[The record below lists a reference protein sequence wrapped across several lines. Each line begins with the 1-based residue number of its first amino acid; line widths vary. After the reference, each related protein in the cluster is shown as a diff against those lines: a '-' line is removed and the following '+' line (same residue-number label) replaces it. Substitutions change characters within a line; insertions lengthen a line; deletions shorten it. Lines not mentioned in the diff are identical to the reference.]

1 MQDAAPA
8 QNCSAFCCTAWRNPI
23 PRWTENRQFPGL
35 GCGGTQFAN
44 SSHRSCKSM
53 ARLAAAHARRS
64 VLCATTRNAPASF
77 YSSTQKD
84 VHDLRKSFRI
94 NAKSCAQLPL
104 GGRGI
109 GSLGGRDIGSLGGR
123 GSRRAV
129 RSLSWGRWL
138 RLSRSFTLPKGG
150 WDAASAA
157 SR

>member
-53 ARLAAAHARRS
+53 ARLAAAYARRS
-64 VLCATTRNAPASF
+64 VLCATTQNAPASF
-77 YSSTQKD
+77 YSSTQKE
-84 VHDLRKSFRI
+84 VHDPRQSFRV

-109 GSLGGRDIGSLGGR
+109 GSLGGR

-129 RSLSWGRWL
+129 RSLSWERWL

-150 WDAASAA
+150 WDAASVA

>member
-94 NAKSCAQLPL
+94 NAKSCAQLQRPL
-104 GGRGI
+104 RGRGV
-109 GSLGGRDIGSLGGR
+109 SSLGGR

-129 RSLSWGRWL
+129 RSLSRGRWL
-138 RLSRSFTLPKGG
+138 RLSRSFALPKGG
-150 WDAASAA
+150 WGRGVSSLAINS
-157 SR
+157 S